1 MVLTR
6 GKGMVKRNMSVL
18 LRLFPIVPLVLLIV
32 TLALTVSAR
41 NKLKNCG
48 ECTGTILR
56 MEKFTS
62 ASGSTLDGESTIAPV
77 VEYEVDGQRYEFVG
91 RYASSS
97 MKAGDRVQVL
107 YDRADHSKAYI
118 KNGVYA
124 APLILGAVTAVSLI
138 ALVILLALRGRG
150 AL

>member
-1 MVLTR
+1 
-6 GKGMVKRNMSVL
+6 MVKRNMSVL

-97 MKAGDRVQVL
+97 MKAGDRVQVTVSPDL
-107 YDRADHSKAYI
+107 KYTVEIRKIEKGADDE
-118 KNGVYA
+118 
-124 APLILGAVTAVSLI
+124 SLDI
-138 ALVILLALRGRG
+138 SSY
-150 AL
+150 

>member
-97 MKAGDRVQVL
+97 MKAGDRVQVTVSPDL
-107 YDRADHSKAYI
+107 KYTVEIRKIEKGADDE
-118 KNGVYA
+118 
-124 APLILGAVTAVSLI
+124 SLDI
-138 ALVILLALRGRG
+138 SSY
-150 AL
+150 